1 MARRSSIRQQAALK
15 SVDYISSQY
24 AVRNEMRRK
33 EILQSA
39 FEKRE
44 KSIDDMFAFATQ
56 ALGVIDKMSAK
67 KKQDVKIEKSVTSMA
82 GKQGGEVSYKK
93 PNIGDW
99 LKGDSKFSELGKESW
114 SIGGQQFDRADM
126 LAYDKFEMKNK
137 WEGHIGEDMKTD
149 TSVDAVKGE
158 VVEKKIP
165 GIKKEELSKA
175 YSISGSTKD
184 IEEEYGAGWSY
195 KKQKAIRKT
204 AKKVERGEKR
214 LERSQDMQQW
224 KEEHGG
230 TVKKGALAAGAVGVA
245 VTNPAIA
252 AGAAGLYGAKK
263 GGEYLYEKGTEYLG
277 DRKKKAHDLKI
288 HNKALAN
295 QAWRVGRGEAYEQV
309 IAMSGKPGKDF
320 DKIMGAYEL
329 EYGSTEQTK
338 DLKRDRADFIKENP
352 YMKEGTDE
360 EPQPSKF
367 EDMLKNIKEYGGKLN
382 IFKNLTKETDA
393 ISEVGEALNN
403 DTSFKESDSA
413 YAPDIIDVGEDAPRP
428 EFKYDPNSDMNY
440 AQQKKLH
447 KTDGISDIKATSE
460 AKRTK
465 LIEPDFS
472 VFDNADTRRLK
483 PQDYEGDDLLNREL
497 EQGFRDDLAFLN
509 HPDAASGKIPEAK
522 RKAAQAQSEKKAYS
536 GGVERAIDYLG
547 KEGGAWAFDETIS
560 TEGLQFGFA
569 GATKEDA
576 SAGGGGTATFNLY
589 DTRGKSKEI
598 YKNAF
603 TVKLDEKGKAT
614 RQMVS
619 MADPFRKWS
628 GMGEMTDMLSGMS
641 LESMQKHML
650 ALVEG

>member
-1 MARRSSIRQQAALK
+1 MARRSSTKQQAALK

-67 KKQDVKIEKSVTSMA
+67 KKQDAKIEKSVTSMA
-82 GKQGGEVSYKK
+82 SKQGGEVSYKK
-93 PNIGDW
+93 SNIGDW

-149 TSVDAVKGE
+149 KVVDAVKGE
-158 VVEKKIP
+158 VVEKKNP

-195 KKQKAIRKT
+195 GKQKAIRKT
-204 AKKVERGEKR
+204 AKQVERGEKR
-214 LERSQDMQQW
+214 LERYQEKQQRSKDMQQW

-263 GGEYLYEKGTEYLG
+263 GGEYLYEKGTEYLE
-277 DRKKKAHDLKI
+277 DRKKKAHDLKL

-295 QAWRVGRGEAYEQV
+295 QAWRVGRGKAYEQV

-320 DKIMGAYEL
+320 DKIMGAYEQ

-367 EDMLKNIKEYGGKLN
+367 EDMIKNIKEYGGKLN
-382 IFKNLTKETDA
+382 IFKNLTKETSA
-393 ISEVGEALNN
+393 KSEVGEALNA
-403 DTSFKESDSA
+403 DTSYPESDTA
-413 YAPDIIDVGEDAPRP
+413 YAPKDVGEDGPDWDTIEKDRLVERLPLSAMKA
-428 EFKYDPNSDMNY
+428 E
-440 AQQKKLH
+440 KK
-447 KTDGISDIKATSE
+447 IKAE
-460 AKRTK
+460 APKPDTK
-465 LIEPDFS
+465 P
-472 VFDNADTRRLK
+472 K
-483 PQDYEGDDLLNREL
+483 PKGL
-497 EQGFRDDLAFLN
+497 
-509 HPDAASGKIPEAK
+509 AASGIK
-522 RKAAQAQSEKKAYS
+522 RTQGYIDREYAFDNTISSEGLTLAPSY
-536 GGVERAIDYLG
+536 ID
-547 KEGGAWAFDETIS
+547 KEGGQA
-560 TEGLQFGFA
+560 Q
-569 GATKEDA
+569 
-576 SAGGGGTATFNLY
+576 FNLY
-589 DTRGKSKEI
+589 GEAGNVMVE
-598 YKNAF
+598 NAM
-603 TVKLDEKGKAT
+603 TVKLDDKGQAT
-614 RQMVS
+614 REMTNINPS
-619 MADPFRKWS
+619 LKKWNELGNLYNPS
-628 GMGEMTDMLSGMS
+628 GMTQDYMEKL
-641 LESMQKHML
+641 QKQML
-650 ALVEG
+650 ALAG